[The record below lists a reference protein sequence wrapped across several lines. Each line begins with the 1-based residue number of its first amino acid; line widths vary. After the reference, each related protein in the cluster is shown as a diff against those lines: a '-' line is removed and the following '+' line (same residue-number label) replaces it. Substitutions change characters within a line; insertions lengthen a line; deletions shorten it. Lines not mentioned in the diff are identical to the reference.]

1 MQVLIDSWLM
11 LKLLHGENLIDAS
24 FGGLCN
30 VGILMKFV
38 GF

>member
-1 MQVLIDSWLM
+1 M
-11 LKLLHGENLIDAS
+11 LKLLHGENLKDAS